1 VTRTQSGQTL
11 IMFALAMTFVFMGLI
26 ALVGDADTLM
36 VRYNEVNSAALRGAQ
51 AGASDVD
58 LAAFYKGV
66 HQLDAGTVQSVCQT
80 AAEQGNPQL
89 RATCPLPTAAA
100 PDTVTATVTEQVSLP
115 IPLFATQVQVK
126 ATRQGRAVFGG
137 AAPLP

>member
-1 VTRTQSGQTL
+1 
-11 IMFALAMTFVFMGLI
+11 MFALAMTFVFMGLI
-26 ALVGDADTLM
+26 ALVADADTLM
-36 VRYNEVNSAALRGAQ
+36 VRYNEVNAAALRGAQ

-66 HQLDAGTVQSVCQT
+66 HQLDVGTVQGVCQT
-80 AAEQGNPQL
+80 AAEAGNPQL
-89 RATCPLPTAAA
+89 RATCPP
-100 PDTVTATVTEQVSLP
+100 PNPPNEVTATVTEQVSLP

>member
-1 VTRTQSGQTL
+1 MRAQSGQTL

-26 ALVGDADTLM
+26 ALVADADTLM
-36 VRYNEVNSAALRGAQ
+36 VRYNEVNAAALRGAQ

-58 LAAFYKGV
+58 LAAFYSGKR
-66 HQLDAGTVQSVCQT
+66 QLNVQTVQGVCQN
-80 AAEQGNPQL
+80 AAVFNNQQL
-89 RATCPLPTAAA
+89 HATCAPPNP